1 MSKIDYQVLREAAV
15 AIETV
20 ATPQKLLA
28 FRMKVTPQVV
38 LALLDERDALNERLA
53 ELEADLA
60 GLAEDHQKATE
71 SIKQADAAVKL
82 AHEKFSALAAE
93 NAGMKSVIEYCI
105 NPDNQPEYHDQ
116 GMGCG
121 VEDHGYQRDGYSAC
135 YYGWESAMERVYSEV
150 IPDAIPET
158 PATDAFLAEVRAH
171 DLNAFIRHHSAE
183 LDAHIKNGGEQFDE
197 KSVRIRDIIVSARLF
212 REQIR
217 KEAAQ

>member
-1 MSKIDYQVLREAAV
+1 MKQMSLIEMDGFLKGKCIPCDLKVNETNAEYLVCKFAEAEAKIS
-15 AIETV
+15 
-20 ATPQKLLA
+20 
-28 FRMKVTPQVV
+28 
-38 LALLDERDALNERLA
+38 ALY
-53 ELEADLA
+53 
-60 GLAEDHQKATE
+60 EDHQKAIE

-135 YYGWESAMERVYSEV
+135 YYGWESAMDRVYSEV

-158 PATDAFLAEVRAH
+158 PATDTFLDEVRAQGVEMFAASMKVVGGH
-171 DLNAFIRHHSAE
+171 EHPYSAMANE
-183 LDAHIKNGGEQFDE
+183 F
-197 KSVRIRDIIVSARLF
+197 
-212 REQIR
+212 
-217 KEAAQ
+217 AAQLRKGGGQ

>member
-1 MSKIDYQVLREAAV
+1 MKPDVKKIIAD
-15 AIETV
+15 IK
-20 ATPQKLLA
+20 ATKGNRKFCNGLA
-28 FRMKVTPQVV
+28 GTLQDDNYASSICKYVKTVTPERID
-38 LALLDERDALNERLA
+38 LLIEYA
-53 ELEADLA
+53 EKLEAEVTDMAVQLA
-60 GLAEDHQKATE
+60 NAESKCT
-71 SIKQADAAVKL
+71 
-82 AHEKFSALAAE
+82 ALAAE

-158 PATDAFLAEVRAH
+158 PATDAFLAEVRAQC
-171 DLNAFIRHHSAE
+171 LNAFIQHHSAE
-183 LDAHIKNGGEQFDE
+183 LDAHIKNSGEQFDE

-217 KEAAQ
+217 KGSAL

>member
-1 MSKIDYQVLREAAV
+1 MGSNIIELAKLGHERAAELKASCGAVDVRAV
-15 AIETV
+15 AQLIS
-20 ATPQKLLA
+20 
-28 FRMKVTPQVV
+28 
-38 LALLDERDALNERLA
+38 
-53 ELEADLA
+53 DLA
-60 GLAEDHQKATE
+60 TQLDVQLAR
-71 SIKQADAAVKL
+71 SN
-82 AHEKFSALAAE
+82 SLAAE
-93 NAGMKSVIEYCI
+93 NAGLKAAIEYCI

-121 VEDHGYQRDGYSAC
+121 VEDRGYQRDGYSAC

-158 PATDAFLAEVRAH
+158 PDTDAFMAEVRAH
-171 DLNAFIRHHSAE
+171 DLNAFIQHHSAE
-183 LDAHIKNGGEQFDE
+183 LDAHIKNGGEQFYE